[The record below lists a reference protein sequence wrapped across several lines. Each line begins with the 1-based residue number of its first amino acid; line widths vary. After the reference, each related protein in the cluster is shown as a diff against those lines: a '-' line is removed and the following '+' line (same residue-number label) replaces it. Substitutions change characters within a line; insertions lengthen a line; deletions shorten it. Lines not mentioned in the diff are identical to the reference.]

1 MHFRFEVIGEG
12 CKFGGTDQV
21 ENPSRHSLRGATVA
35 DTLLK
40 VKIENFRKTENR
52 KPNIEIL

>member
-1 MHFRFEVIGEG
+1 MA
-12 CKFGGTDQV
+12 
-21 ENPSRHSLRGATVA
+21 NLTVA

-40 VKIENFRKTENR
+40 VKIENFRKIENR